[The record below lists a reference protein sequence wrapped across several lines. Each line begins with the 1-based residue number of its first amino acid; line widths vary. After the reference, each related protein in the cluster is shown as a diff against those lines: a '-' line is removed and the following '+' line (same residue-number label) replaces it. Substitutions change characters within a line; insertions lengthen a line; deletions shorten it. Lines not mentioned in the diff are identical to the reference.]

1 MVCILNNI
9 KEYAKL
15 NNVPIIEDESLKF
28 LTDFIIKNNIKTI
41 LEIGSAIGYSAIC
54 FARINSDIQVV
65 TIERDQMRY
74 NEAIKNINDLKLS
87 NQITIINDDALNI
100 TVEGKYDLIFIDAA
114 KSQSIKFF
122 NKFKHNLN
130 DDGFIITDNLSF
142 HGLVEDKE
150 LVKSRNMRQL
160 VRKIKDYIKF
170 LEDNK
175 DYKTIFLDI
184 GDKISITKRNKV
196 VI

>member
-1 MVCILNNI
+1 MVYILSSI

-15 NNVPIIEDESLKF
+15 NNVPIIEDETIKF

-54 FARINSDIQVV
+54 FAKINNDIQVV
-65 TIERDQMRY
+65 TIERDEKRY
-74 NEAIKNINDLKLS
+74 KEALQNINNLQLS
-87 NQITIINDDALNI
+87 NQITIYNDDALNI
-100 TVEGKYDLIFIDAA
+100 DIEGKYDLIFIDAA

-122 NKFKHNLN
+122 NKYKTNLN
-130 DDGFIITDNLSF
+130 DEGFIITDNLSF
-142 HGLVEDKE
+142 HGLVENKE

-170 LEDNK
+170 LEEHK
-175 DYKTIFLDI
+175 DYETTFLNI
-184 GDKISITKRNKV
+184 GDKISITKINKV